1 MVIYWDFLY
10 YFSLFSENCSLLVVY
25 TDKKSK
31 CYRDFIGIERA
42 SISSQNQM
50 FSDEKANAKKE
61 DTMNIFKL
69 LSRIT
74 AIFGLAMI
82 FTVLGWGASNIPAVS
97 LSCNPNPVTEGSSGS
112 TIVTCTVSLNVAPD
126 GKKILLTIQTA
137 DGTATTADSD
147 YQTLSQDFTFETNTS
162 TLSQNF
168 TVNIIGDTT
177 VEPNESFTVS
187 VLDNGTNPSQDFTL
201 PSNLTLTINND
212 DGSEI
217 NVVGVADGAVDTSF
231 GNTLVTG
238 GTIDR
243 TYTIQNSGIGDLTL
257 GSATA
262 TGDFSITAQ
271 PSSTV
276 PSGGSTTFT
285 VRFDPSAEGIRTGT
299 VWFSNNDADENPYNY
314 SVSGVGLVPKDYK
327 LTVDS
332 VVVNENAGTADINIR
347 VDPEMQIGDS
357 LEVNWA
363 TSDDTAT
370 GGLDYISSSGTMTIT
385 STSSNIFTI
394 PILDDLISESQE
406 IFNITL
412 SGASMVNNPSNSTV
426 TIATGA
432 GTVTI
437 NDNDIVAGI
446 PTLSIAD
453 RTLSESSGYMVFTVT
468 RSAVA
473 TSDVFFSYATSD
485 DTAWSPDDYTV
496 TSGTGVISAGTSS
509 TTISVPIIDDSM
521 AGEGSETFYVVLSN
535 PSVGTQLGNAV
546 AVGTIIDNDTGL
558 TLAIG
563 DAQIAE
569 KDYDISGI
577 VRVYFSMPLPNDIN
591 ITYHTSDGTA
601 TTPNDYEALSQTV
614 TAPLGSTFY
623 DINVMILG
631 DTTQELTEEFY
642 VTLDSATDGLIS
654 KAQSTVT
661 IFDNDGIGG
670 CSSYVGMMTINE
682 YQNNPNY
689 IDPNH
694 PLANIA
700 GMVPGNYIEIK
711 YLDFLVKQ
719 YVNNNWTISVVTKTG
734 NSATKYWNEA
744 DLQCPDP
751 RYEIFEMANS
761 VMTAEGYVVIKDAN
775 GNEVDILN
783 IAYDNPAQQC
793 QNFLYDTDFES
804 SAQNKDLF
812 REPDGTGDWVD
823 TGSGANSLGS
833 RCINRDGEGS
843 TALYTEF
850 DAIDTDEPLPLQV
863 INQLSVPIK
872 TKIVNQVFDLNIID
886 INTSTG
892 TLIPT
897 TINIKAY
904 LADASTF
911 AKLPSTLNVAKDVNF
926 YNQSSVI
933 VSGFEY
939 DRAIKAA
946 RVLFEYCEDANGI
959 STNWNTCWNSN
970 TQADLDK
977 RRISFSRDTFAIRPD
992 RFDVNIA
999 ADTVFKAGDPE
1010 NFIFRAP
1017 DFSDNPSVDYN
1028 ETQNSSFAVDLN
1040 VSNGSA
1046 CPVKNL
1052 TITPYVQFD
1061 DGIHQDNFSFN
1072 DIGDI
1077 NMSIHEII
1085 GDEFALT
1092 DNDDTP
1098 DNIRLITEHNVSF
1111 RVIPDHFNI
1120 EVNLTDHNSDNNF
1133 TYLHDMHTFDA
1144 EDNYAMGAILEAN
1157 ISAMHANDSNVT
1169 RNYIGTCY
1177 AKDTN
1182 LTLTLNG
1189 TTITY
1194 PGSTAPITQFLYYNP
1209 VQDDGITPDAGEGN
1223 NSLMPVSSGMVISS
1237 LTIENNASSFP
1248 ANAPDGNGTTS
1259 IRYKLNFDRKQH
1271 LVVNPIQL
1279 LLTDTDITDT
1289 DNVLGNDSEDQ
1300 SATLFFARSRTS
1312 KFFYDDVIENNVTT
1326 PILID
1331 VYCDLGFT
1339 ACGNLGIDTVF
1350 AQTNEYEWWLSY
1362 YHDVNNNDG
1371 NITLKVGDISPTTG
1385 TGNASV
1391 DTDVMI
1397 ASEGKDNTIEVQYVS
1412 GAKPMVVNIDL
1423 DESLPTYT
1431 NHWLIYNPNNAI
1443 LAPSPF
1449 YKVRFIG
1456 TAGWAGHGDT
1466 GHVVDSNTSTNKNR
1480 RLGW

>member
-1 MVIYWDFLY
+1 MKNLITKFYLLPMTI
-10 YFSLFSENCSLLVVY
+10 SNLF
-25 TDKKSK
+25 
-31 CYRDFIGIERA
+31 ERNK
-42 SISSQNQM
+42 I
-50 FSDEKANAKKE
+50 KPY
-61 DTMNIFKL
+61 KL
-69 LSRIT
+69 LSRLL
-74 AIFGLAMI
+74 AIFG
-82 FTVLGWGASNIPAVS
+82 FTMLFAVSGWGASNNPAVS
-97 LSCNPNPVTEGSSGS
+97 LSCSPNPVTEGSSGN
-112 TIVTCTVSLNVAPD
+112 TAVICTVSLSAAPD
-126 GKKILLTIQTA
+126 GKDIQVTIQTA
-137 DGTATTADSD
+137 DGTATLANSD
-147 YQTLSQDFTFETNTS
+147 YQPLSQNLVFAQDTT
-162 TLSQNF
+162 TLSQNI
-168 TVNIIGDTT
+168 TLNIIGDTA
-177 VEPNESFTVS
+177 VEPNEDFFVS
-187 VLDNGTNPSQDFTL
+187 LVNNGTNPSQVFTL
-201 PSNLTLTINND
+201 PASPTTITINND

-231 GNTLVTG
+231 GSTLVTG

-257 GSATA
+257 GTVTA
-262 TGDFSITAQ
+262 TGDFSVTAQ
-271 PSSTV
+271 PSATV

-285 VRFDPSAEGIRTGT
+285 VRFNPSAEGIRTGA
-299 VWFSNNDADENPYNY
+299 VSFSNNDADENPYNFN
-314 SVSGVGLVPKDYK
+314 VSGVGLVPKDYK

-332 VVVNENAGTADINIR
+332 VVLSENAGTADISIR

-357 LEVNWA
+357 LEVDWA
-363 TSDDTAT
+363 TSDGTAT
-370 GGLDYISSSGTMTIT
+370 AGSDYTSSSGTMTIT
-385 STSSNIFTI
+385 STSSNVFTI
-394 PILDDLISESQE
+394 PILDDLAPESQE
-406 IFNITL
+406 IFNTTL
-412 SGASMVNNPSNSTV
+412 SNTSMVMNPSNSTV
-426 TIATGA
+426 TIATGE

-437 NDNDIVAGI
+437 NDNDLVAGT

-453 RTLSESSGYMVFTVT
+453 RSLSENGGYMVFTVT
-468 RSAVA
+468 LSAVA

-485 DTAWSPDDYTV
+485 NTAWSPNDYTL
-496 TSGTGVISAGTSS
+496 TSGTGVISAGTST
-509 TTISVPIIDDSM
+509 TTISVPIINDIM

-535 PSVGTQLGNAV
+535 PSVGTQLGDAV
-546 AVGTIIDNDTGL
+546 AVGTIVDDDTGL
-558 TLAIG
+558 TLEIG

-569 KDYDISGI
+569 QDYDISGI
-577 VRVYFSMPLPNDIN
+577 IRVYFSMPLPNDIN

-601 TTPNDYEALSQTV
+601 TASNDYEALSQTV
-614 TAPLGSTFY
+614 TVPLGSTFY
-623 DINVMILG
+623 DINVLILG
-631 DTTQELTEEFY
+631 DTAQELTEEFY
-642 VTLDSATDGLIS
+642 VTLDSTTDGTIA
-654 KAQSTVT
+654 KAQSKVT

-670 CSSYVGMMTINE
+670 CSSYVGLMTINE
-682 YQNNPNY
+682 YQNNPQY
-689 IDPNH
+689 KDPNH
-694 PLANIA
+694 PLANTA

-751 RYEIFEMANS
+751 RYEIFEMTNS

-843 TALYTEF
+843 AALYTEF
-850 DAIDTDEPLPLQV
+850 DAIDTDTPLPVQV

-872 TKIVNQVFDLNIID
+872 TKIVNKAFDLNIID

-892 TLIPT
+892 ILMPI

-904 LADASTF
+904 LADANTF
-911 AKLPSTLNVAKDVNF
+911 AKLSSTLNVAKDVNF
-926 YNQSSVI
+926 YNQSSVT

-939 DRAIKAA
+939 DRAVKAA
-946 RVLFEYCEDANGI
+946 RVLFEYCEDVNGV
-959 STNWNTCWNSN
+959 SSNWNTCWNSN

-999 ADTVFKAGDPE
+999 ADTVFKAGLEE
-1010 NFIFRAP
+1010 NFVFRAP
-1017 DFSDNPSVDYN
+1017 DFSDNPTADYN

-1052 TITPYVQFD
+1052 AISPYVQFG

-1077 NMSIHEII
+1077 NMSIHEIV

-1120 EVNLTDHNSDNNF
+1120 EVNLTDHNSDNNL
-1133 TYLHDMHTFDA
+1133 TYLHDMHSFDT
-1144 EDNYAMGAILEAN
+1144 EDNYAMGAVLEAN
-1157 ISAMHANDSNVT
+1157 ISAMHFDDVNIT
-1169 RNYIGTCY
+1169 RNYIDMCY

-1189 TTITY
+1189 TTIRY
-1194 PGSTAPITQFLYYNP
+1194 PGSTAPITQLLYYNP

-1223 NSLMPVSSGMVISS
+1223 NSLIPVTNGMTISS
-1237 LTIENNASSFP
+1237 LTIENNTSSFP
-1248 ANAPDGNGTTS
+1248 ANAPDGNGTTF
-1259 IRYKLNFDRKQH
+1259 IEYKLNFDRKQH

-1289 DNVLGNDSEDQ
+1289 DNIEGTTGTLTNQ
-1300 SATLFFARSRTS
+1300 QATFYYARSRAS
-1312 KFFYDDVIENNVTT
+1312 QFFYEDISEPSANT

-1339 ACGNLGIDTVF
+1339 ACSNLGIDTVF
-1350 AQTNEYEWWLSY
+1350 AQTNEYKWWLSLG
-1362 YHDVNNNDG
+1362 HQESNNDG
-1371 NITLKVGDISPTTG
+1371 NITLKINLPNAITEGEVTDTPT
-1385 TGNASV
+1385 V
-1391 DTDVMI
+1391 DTDVNVN
-1397 ASEGKDNTIEVQYVS
+1397 AQAQDATIDVTSNATVL
-1412 GAKPMVVNIDL
+1412 PMTVEIDY
-1423 DESLPTYT
+1423 DQTNPTDT
-1431 NHWLIYNPNNAI
+1431 NYWLIYNPNNAFSS
-1443 LAPSPF
+1443 PSPF

-1456 TAGWAGHGDT
+1456 TSGWAGHGDT
-1466 GHVVDSNTSTNKNR
+1466 GHVVDSNTSIKKNR

>member
-1 MVIYWDFLY
+1 MKNLITKFY
-10 YFSLFSENCSLLVVY
+10 LLPM
-25 TDKKSK
+25 
-31 CYRDFIGIERA
+31 I
-42 SISSQNQM
+42 ISNLL
-50 FSDEKANAKKE
+50 EGNKIKPY
-61 DTMNIFKL
+61 KL
-69 LSRIT
+69 LSRLL
-74 AIFGLAMI
+74 AIFGLSMI
-82 FTVLGWGASNIPAVS
+82 FSISGWGADGCTPSEFS
-97 LSCNPNPVTEGSSGS
+97 QNPLVEGSPYTNDGS
-112 TIVTCTVSLNVAPD
+112 VSKN
-126 GKKILLTIQTA
+126 
-137 DGTATTADSD
+137 DSD
-147 YQTLSQDFTFETNTS
+147 TYYFTAPSAGEVTITLTGSGVDNGDVRFTSNMSTCPGTTGANTTETFTLSTDLDFNVYVYDTSNNASGKDYTITVTFTP
-162 TLSQNF
+162 F
-168 TVNIIGDTT
+168 A
-177 VEPNESFTVS
+177 P
-187 VLDNGTNPSQDFTL
+187 
-201 PSNLTLTINND
+201 
-212 DGSEI
+212 EI
-217 NVVGVADGAVDTSF
+217 NVIGVADGATDTSF
-231 GNTLVTG
+231 GSTLVTS

-243 TYTIQNSGIGDLTL
+243 TYTIENLDQGDLTL
-257 GSATA
+257 GTVTA

-271 PSSTV
+271 PSATV

-285 VRFDPSAEGIRTGT
+285 VRFDPSAEGTRTGT
-299 VWFSNNDADENPYNY
+299 VSFANNDANENPYNFN
-314 SVSGVGLVPKDYK
+314 VSGVGLVPKDYK
-327 LTVDS
+327 LTIDS
-332 VVVNENAGTADINIR
+332 VVVSENAGTADINIR

-357 LEVNWA
+357 LEVDWA
-363 TSDDTAT
+363 TSDDTAI
-370 GGLDYISSSGTMTIT
+370 GGSDYTSSSGTMTIT
-385 STSSNIFTI
+385 STSSNNFTI
-394 PILDDLISESQE
+394 PILDDLIPESQE
-406 IFNITL
+406 IFNTTL
-412 SGASMVNNPSNSTV
+412 SNVSMVNNPSNSTV

-437 NDNDIVAGI
+437 NDNDLIAGT

-453 RTLSESSGYMVFTVT
+453 RSLTENGGYMVFTVT
-468 RSAVA
+468 LSAVA
-473 TSDVFFSYATSD
+473 TSDVFFSYATAD

-496 TSGTGVISAGTSS
+496 TSGTGVISEGTSS
-509 TTISVPIIDDSM
+509 TTISVPIIDDEM
-521 AGEGSETFYVVLSN
+521 AGEVSETFYVVLSN
-535 PSVGTQLGNAV
+535 PSVGTQLGDAV

-558 TLAIG
+558 TMAIG

-569 KDYDISGI
+569 QDYDISGI

-601 TTPNDYEALSQTV
+601 TAPDDYEALSQTV
-614 TAPLGSTFY
+614 TVPLGSTFY
-623 DINVMILG
+623 DINVMIVG
-631 DTTQELTEEFY
+631 DTAQEVTEEFY
-642 VTLDSATDGLIS
+642 ITLDSATDGTIAKEQS
-654 KAQSTVT
+654 KVT

-689 IDPNH
+689 QDPYH
-694 PLANIA
+694 PLANNA
-700 GMVPGNYIEIK
+700 GMVPGNYVEIK

-751 RYEIFEMANS
+751 RYEIFEMTNS

-783 IAYDNPAQQC
+783 IAYDNPMQQC
-793 QNFLYDTDFES
+793 QDFLYDTDFES

-812 REPDGTGDWVD
+812 REPDGTGDWFDV
-823 TGSGANSLGS
+823 GSGANSLGS

-872 TKIVNQVFDLNIID
+872 TKIVNQAFDLNILD

-897 TINIKAY
+897 TIDIKAY
-904 LADASTF
+904 LADANTF
-911 AKLPSTLNVAKDVNF
+911 AKLSSTLNVAKDVNF
-926 YNQSSVI
+926 YNQSSVT

-939 DRAIKAA
+939 DKAIKAA
-946 RVLFEYCEDANGI
+946 RLLFEYCEDVNGI

-992 RFDVNIA
+992 KFDANIA
-999 ADTVFKAGDPE
+999 ADTVFEAGLEE
-1010 NFIFRAP
+1010 NFIFRAL
-1017 DFSDNPSVDYN
+1017 DFSDTPTADYN

-1052 TITPYVQFD
+1052 TISPYVQFA

-1085 GDEFALT
+1085 GDEFAVT

-1098 DNIRLITEHNVSF
+1098 DNLRLITEHNVSF
-1111 RVIPDHFNI
+1111 RVIPHHFNI
-1120 EVNLTDHNSDNNF
+1120 DVNLTDHNSDNNLS
-1133 TYLHDMHTFDA
+1133 YLHDMHTFDT
-1144 EDNYAMGAILEAN
+1144 EDNYAMGAVLEAN
-1157 ISAMHANDSNVT
+1157 ISAMHFDDVNIT
-1169 RNYIGTCY
+1169 RNYIDTCY

-1189 TTITY
+1189 TTIIY
-1194 PGSTAPITQFLYYNP
+1194 PSSAASLTQFLYYNP
-1209 VQDDGITPDAGEGN
+1209 VEDNGNINSGEGN
-1223 NSLMPVSSGMVISS
+1223 YTLPASVTTAQGNTIYLPT
-1237 LTIENNASSFP
+1237 LPIENNASSFP
-1248 ANAPDGNGTTS
+1248 ANADGNGTTF

-1279 LLTDTDITDT
+1279 LLIDTDIVDT
-1289 DNVLGNDSEDQ
+1289 DNVVGNDSEDQ
-1300 SATLFFARSRTS
+1300 SATLFFARSRAS
-1312 KFFYDDVIENNVTT
+1312 HFFYDDVIENSVNT

-1339 ACGNLGIDTVF
+1339 ACSNLGIDTVF
-1350 AQTNEYEWWLSY
+1350 AQTNEYEWWLSLG
-1362 YHDVNNNDG
+1362 HQESNNDG
-1371 NITLKVGDISPTTG
+1371 NITLEINLPDAITEGENTDTPT
-1385 TGNASV
+1385 V
-1391 DTDVMI
+1391 DTDVNV
-1397 ASEGKDNTIEVQYVS
+1397 NTQAQDATIDVTSNATVL
-1412 GAKPMVVNIDL
+1412 PMTVEIDY
-1423 DESLPTYT
+1423 DQTNPTDT
-1431 NHWLIYNPNNAI
+1431 NYWLIYNPNHAI
-1443 LAPSPF
+1443 SAPSPF

-1466 GHVVDSNTSTNKNR
+1466 GHVVDSNTSTKKNR